1 VYEFLDGKI
10 AGRTAA
16 RLVVDVG
23 GVGYDLAV
31 PLTSS
36 FPHEG
41 RVRVFTHL
49 VVREDSHT
57 LYGFP
62 DLETREVFRLLLSV
76 RGVGPVMA
84 LAILSGMPREDL
96 LAAIV
101 EGNQKALQRIKGVGA
116 KTAAQIVLDLAEKA
130 QTLHKS
136 LASGAARA
144 TIVPVSAGSKN
155 VEDAVAALISI
166 GYSDKE
172 ARKQVERAA
181 KTVDAKDLEA
191 LVRASLAGT

>member
-1 VYEFLDGKI
+1 MYEFLDGKI

-31 PLTSS
+31 PLTST

-62 DLETREVFRLLLSV
+62 DLETREMFRLLLSV

-84 LAILSGMPREDL
+84 LAILSGTAREDL
-96 LAAIV
+96 LAAIA

-116 KTAAQIVLDLAEKA
+116 KTAAQIVLDLADKA
-130 QTLHKS
+130 QVLHKS
-136 LASGAARA
+136 LATGAHRA
-144 TIVPVSAGSKN
+144 TLVPVSAGTKN
-155 VEDAVAALISI
+155 VEDAVTALVSI

-181 KTVDAKDLEA
+181 RTVDSKDLEA
-191 LVRASLAGT
+191 LVRAALAGA